1 MGAFETKMVI
11 AVRTD
16 KVPELQEIGS
26 TSKIISEA
34 VIYAYQRCIEF
45 D

>member
-16 KVPELQEIGS
+16 NVAELQEIGS
-26 TSKIISEA
+26 TAKIVSEA
-34 VIYAYQRCIEF
+34 VIHAY
-45 D
+45 